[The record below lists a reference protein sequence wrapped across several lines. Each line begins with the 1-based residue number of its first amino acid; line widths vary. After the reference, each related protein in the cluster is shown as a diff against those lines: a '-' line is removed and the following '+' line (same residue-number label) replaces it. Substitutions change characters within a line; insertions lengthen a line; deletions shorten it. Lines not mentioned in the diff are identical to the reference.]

1 MIDITG
7 KPEDAVATAL
17 YDAGWDEHRAID
29 LLLEGGDHLTA
40 WEETGKKG
48 KKKAKQSADDKDDAE
63 DMDAF
68 NGDGFRDAKGGKKG
82 GPPRMR
88 RGGGN
93 GPQGERSG
101 RDGSSRGRDFV
112 NGGGEFMSGGG
123 RGRGDQP
130 PRRGKTIGSSN
141 VYLCLARDGK
151 CHRITAK
158 SLEGT
163 KCY

>member
-1 MIDITG
+1 MTDFGFNDTQVIDITG

-29 LLLEGGDHLTA
+29 LLLEGGEHLTA

-48 KKKAKQSADDKDDAE
+48 KKKAKQSGADGDKDGDAE

-68 NGDGFRDAKGGKKG
+68 NGGDGFRDAKGKKG

-88 RGGGN
+88 RGDGR
-93 GPQGERSG
+93 PQGGERSG

-130 PRRGKTIGSSN
+130 PRRGEKHR
-141 VYLCLARDGK
+141 CLFTSFP
-151 CHRITAK
+151 TAI
-158 SLEGT
+158 
-163 KCY
+163 

>member
-48 KKKAKQSADDKDDAE
+48 KKKQKKEEDKDQDGLD

-68 NGDGFRDAKGGKKG
+68 NGDRYTYVF
-82 GPPRMR
+82 
-88 RGGGN
+88 
-93 GPQGERSG
+93 Q
-101 RDGSSRGRDFV
+101 F
-112 NGGGEFMSGGG
+112 F
-123 RGRGDQP
+123 
-130 PRRGKTIGSSN
+130 
-141 VYLCLARDGK
+141 
-151 CHRITAK
+151 
-158 SLEGT
+158 
-163 KCY
+163 